1 MGRGI
6 FKGDAMGKGLEAVK
20 RLVVTAGLV
29 LGLAVSGPAAA
40 QFSDGYNF
48 LKAVKDKDVLKAKS
62 LIDKPGSTIVNTR
75 DLTSGE
81 TALMIAI
88 KRRDT
93 PWMGFLLQNGADPN
107 LKDAEGNAPLLVAAM
122 NGFPDGVRVML
133 LAKAQVDGTNGKGE
147 TALIKAV
154 HMRDAASVQLLL
166 QAGADPDRTDN
177 LAGLSARDYAARD
190 IRSGP
195 IAKALSE
202 APKKG
207 AKKSMGPSL

>member
-1 MGRGI
+1 MS
-6 FKGDAMGKGLEAVK
+6 KGGGSGVRTAL
-20 RLVVTAGLV
+20 LAGLALLV
-29 LGLAVSGPAAA
+29 ANPAAA

-48 LKAVKDKDVLKAKS
+48 LKAVREKDVLKAKS
-62 LIDKPGSTIVNTR
+62 LIDKPGSTIVNAR

-107 LKDAEGNAPLLVAAM
+107 LKDAEGNTPLIVAAM
-122 NGFPDGVRVML
+122 NGFPDGVRVL
-133 LAKAQVDGTNGKGE
+133 LVSKAQVDGTNGKGE

-154 HMRDAASVQLLL
+154 HTRDAPSVQLLL

-177 LAGLSARDYAARD
+177 LAGMSARDYAARD

-195 IAKALSE
+195 IAKALAE

-207 AKKSMGPSL
+207 ASKSMGPSL